1 MRTINRQNPIH
12 TRASMTSTSAEK
24 LLNVCYVD
32 LVLRWEILV
41 PGMFV
46 GYFLCQCLCS
56 LRFSNRLVQCCV
68 VAAAYLC
75 AAVVTAVFID
85 AAMISARPTGYRWC
99 AVVNHL
105 AVPLFRRTFITSA
118 LTVLAGAP
126 LGLMA
131 QCAFHVIGPVV
142 DGMFSTRALNRT

>member
-1 MRTINRQNPIH
+1 
-12 TRASMTSTSAEK
+12 MTPTSARE
-24 LLNVCYVD
+24 LVDVCYVD

-46 GYFLCQCLCS
+46 GYFLCQGLCS
-56 LRFSNRLVQCCV
+56 LRFSNRLVQCYV

-75 AAVVTAVFID
+75 AAVATAVFID

-99 AVVNHL
+99 VVVNHL
-105 AVPLFRRTFITSA
+105 AVPLFQRTFITSA
-118 LTVLAGAP
+118 VIVLAGAS
-126 LGLMA
+126 LGLMV

-142 DGMFSTRALNRT
+142 DGVFSARALDRTRHQSHGRSQRNL